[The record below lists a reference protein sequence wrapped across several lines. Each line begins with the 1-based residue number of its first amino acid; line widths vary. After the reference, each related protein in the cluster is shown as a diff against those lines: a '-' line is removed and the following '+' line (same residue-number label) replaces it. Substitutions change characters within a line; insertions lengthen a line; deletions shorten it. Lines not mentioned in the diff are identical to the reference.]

1 MFSLKILHCNVQ
13 LGGDKT
19 ISNLQLGGETKEVWQ
34 EMEEEKP
41 CQEALEE
48 NTGYVGHDASMVIW

>member
-1 MFSLKILHCNVQ
+1 MFRGYQALRCSAWRRLNYF
-13 LGGDKT
+13 
-19 ISNLQLGGETKEVWQ
+19 NLQLGGETKEVWQ

-48 NTGYVGHDASMVIW
+48 NTGDAGHDASLVIW